1 MCKRSTLLCLF
12 LMGLAVLSVV
22 GKEEKGT
29 KKKVKEASGDPY
41 WCGPRLEEVCYEG
54 DSKEEKDYNFDDSVK
69 DPKDNNND
77 KPKDNKPNEAKKTP
91 ATKTPSDNSIC
102 NKDFDSGPCFSSMPK
117 YYYRTETKRCEMF
130 VYGGCG
136 GNENRFDTQK
146 ACQEKCGGG

>member
-1 MCKRSTLLCLF
+1 
-12 LMGLAVLSVV
+12 MGLAVLSVV

-29 KKKVKEASGDPY
+29 KKKVKEASVVG
-41 WCGPRLEEVCYEG
+41 
-54 DSKEEKDYNFDDSVK
+54 KEEKGTKKKVKEASVVGK
-69 DPKDNNND
+69 EEKGT
-77 KPKDNKPNEAKKTP
+77 KKKVKEA
-91 ATKTPSDNSIC
+91 SDNSIC